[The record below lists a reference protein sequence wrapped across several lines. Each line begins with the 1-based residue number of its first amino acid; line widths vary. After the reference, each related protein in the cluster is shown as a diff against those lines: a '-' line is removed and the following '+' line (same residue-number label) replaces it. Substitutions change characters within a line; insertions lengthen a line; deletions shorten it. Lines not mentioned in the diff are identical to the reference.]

1 MKEKIEKEIKR
12 LDEEY
17 DYYLDKQD
25 TDYNNS
31 FYPEKIKELRI
42 ELRVYK
48 NVLEML
54 ENECEKE

>member
-17 DYYLDKQD
+17 DYYLEKQD
-25 TDYNNS
+25 SDYNNS

-54 ENECEKE
+54 DNG